1 MAETFS
7 HYASVETYR
16 DDEVEQ
22 AVARVE
28 MLAQL
33 MDSVVTIP
41 GTNVRVGLDAALGL
55 VPVVGDL
62 LSQAVASYI
71 IWEARRL
78 GVSRLTL
85 ARMIGN
91 SALDTLVGMV
101 PFAGD
106 AFDVMYRANRKNL
119 ALLGSTSTSVG
130 TPRRRAGPGRSSR
143 AAPRGLA
150 EADEERPMRAL
161 LWLGS
166 VAAFAIW
173 SLFAWIAYGLVEV
186 VFALFGTSMAALLGV
201 GQAG

>member
-28 MLAQL
+28 MLAHL
-33 MDSVVTIP
+33 MDSAVTIP

-119 ALLGSTSTSVG
+119 ALLREHLDKRGYA
-130 TPRRRAGPGRSSR
+130 RRGGRPGQIIEGRATRIG
-143 AAPRGLA
+143 
-150 EADEERPMRAL
+150 
-161 LWLGS
+161 
-166 VAAFAIW
+166 
-173 SLFAWIAYGLVEV
+173 
-186 VFALFGTSMAALLGV
+186 
-201 GQAG
+201 

>member
-1 MAETFS
+1 LAETFS
-7 HYASVETYR
+7 HYASVEPYR
-16 DDEVEQ
+16 DDEFEQ

-28 MLAQL
+28 MLAHL
-33 MDSVVTIP
+33 MDSAITIP

-91 SALDTLVGMV
+91 SALDTIVGMV

-119 ALLGSTSTSVG
+119 ALLRGHLDKRG
-130 TPRRRAGPGRSSR
+130 HAGRGARPGQIIEGRATRIG
-143 AAPRGLA
+143 
-150 EADEERPMRAL
+150 
-161 LWLGS
+161 
-166 VAAFAIW
+166 
-173 SLFAWIAYGLVEV
+173 
-186 VFALFGTSMAALLGV
+186 
-201 GQAG
+201 

>member
-1 MAETFS
+1 LAETFS
-7 HYASVETYR
+7 NYASVEAYR

-28 MLAQL
+28 MLAHL
-33 MDSVVTIP
+33 MDSAVTIP

-101 PFAGD
+101 PFAGEPRRCT
-106 AFDVMYRANRKNL
+106 APTGRTSPCS
-119 ALLGSTSTSVG
+119 GST
-130 TPRRRAGPGRSSR
+130 
-143 AAPRGLA
+143 
-150 EADEERPMRAL
+150 
-161 LWLGS
+161 
-166 VAAFAIW
+166 
-173 SLFAWIAYGLVEV
+173 
-186 VFALFGTSMAALLGV
+186 
-201 GQAG
+201 

>member
-1 MAETFS
+1 LAETFS
-7 HYASVETYR
+7 RYASVETYR

-28 MLAQL
+28 MLAHL

-119 ALLGSTSTSVG
+119 ALLREHLDKRGYAAKASRPG
-130 TPRRRAGPGRSSR
+130 QIIEGRATRIS
-143 AAPRGLA
+143 
-150 EADEERPMRAL
+150 
-161 LWLGS
+161 
-166 VAAFAIW
+166 
-173 SLFAWIAYGLVEV
+173 
-186 VFALFGTSMAALLGV
+186 
-201 GQAG
+201 

>member
-7 HYASVETYR
+7 HYASVDTYR

-28 MLAQL
+28 MLAHL

-119 ALLGSTSTSVG
+119 ALLREHLDKRGYAAKASRPG
-130 TPRRRAGPGRSSR
+130 QIIEGRATQIS
-143 AAPRGLA
+143 
-150 EADEERPMRAL
+150 
-161 LWLGS
+161 
-166 VAAFAIW
+166 
-173 SLFAWIAYGLVEV
+173 
-186 VFALFGTSMAALLGV
+186 
-201 GQAG
+201 